1 MNTARD
7 YRVDAIAYATDAR
20 LAHEVR
26 DVVFVQEQQVPRDL
40 EHDALD
46 PLSHHVLARDASG
59 TPIGTARL
67 TPEHRIGRMAVLSA
81 WRGRGVGDAMLV
93 ALLDEARRRQ
103 WPDVSLHAQV
113 SAEAFYARHGFLPE
127 GERFIEAGIEHQAM
141 RRVLAGPTGIAHRV
155 EAVAIT
161 TAVIAQ
167 ARRTLVVYSRAL
179 DPGLWD
185 APTVIEGLRRFAT
198 RQTGAQVHL
207 LLQDAGTPQRALA
220 PLIGLGQR
228 LPSVFAFREVQDP
241 VDLPYTAAF
250 VANDDHG
257 YYYRPLGHRFDGEAG
272 LVHAGR
278 ARQLREEFSQ
288 MWERARPVSEYRA
301 LGL

>member
-1 MNTARD
+1 MSATRD
-7 YRVDAIAYATDAR
+7 YHVDAIDYATDAG
-20 LAHEVR
+20 AVHQVR
-26 DVVFVQEQQVPRDL
+26 DVVFVQEQQVPREL
-40 EHDALD
+40 ERDALD
-46 PLSHHVLARDASG
+46 PLSHHVVARDASG
-59 TPIGTARL
+59 TSIGTARL

-81 WRGRGVGDAMLV
+81 WRGRGVGDALLA

-113 SAEAFYARHGFLPE
+113 AAEAFYARHGFLPE
-127 GERFIEAGIEHQAM
+127 GERFFEAGVEHQTM
-141 RRVLAGPTGIAHRV
+141 RRVLAGPDSIAHRA

-167 ARRTLVVYSRAL
+167 ARRALVVYSRAL

-185 APTVIEGLRRFAT
+185 APAVVDALRRFAT
-198 RQTGAQVHL
+198 RQTGAQVQL
-207 LLQDAGTPQRALA
+207 LLQDAATPQRALA

-257 YYYRPLGHRFDGEAG
+257 YYFRPLGHRFDGEAG
-272 LVHAGR
+272 LSHAGR

-301 LGL
+301 LGI